1 MNRASCGQKRDTV
14 RAGSAFLVLHATP
27 SLYFWLPVFNR
38 ANEPMSST
46 IKILPDHV
54 INKIAAGEVVE
65 RPASVVKELIENS
78 IDSGATEV
86 LIDVEQAGDRLIR
99 IMDNGSGMSKDDAE
113 TAFLRHATSKISDDT
128 DLEAIRTM
136 GFRGEALSSI
146 ASVSQIRMVTAT
158 SGSSTGVV
166 IEIEGG
172 KVKSVNDAAAPQG
185 TSIEVN
191 HLFYNT
197 PARLK
202 FLKSAATEFSHI
214 VTAVSR
220 QAMAHPSLRFKLT
233 HNKKVILN
241 LPLSTSV
248 KERTFQLYGNEI
260 AENIIPFSG
269 GRDSVHIHGLIGR
282 PAYSRADR
290 TYQDFYVNHRA
301 VKSAPLTHALYS
313 AYGDMLM
320 RDRHPVGFIF
330 IEMDPSLVDVNVHP
344 TKAEVRFR
352 NQSQIHDLLRDV
364 IREGLRSHGMPVI
377 DTAEAPGHYDNA
389 VKEAFSDYLK
399 GEPAGVAPAFEHKS
413 SQLFG
418 RRKRDFAPAAPQ
430 SEPDVSRGTDY
441 SGLKSQTSITSA
453 QELFP
458 LGQIHDSFIIAQ
470 SKEGMAIID
479 QHAAHERVLFEKL
492 QNQFSS
498 GSVQI
503 QNLLLPGQIELGPAQ
518 SDLLSEYLPELE
530 KVGFLVE
537 DFGNGTFVIK
547 AVPALLVGTDYK
559 QLLLD
564 ILDEVNVH
572 GSSSKMEMHRDEV
585 FSVMACHPA
594 VKIHR
599 RLDQIEMEVLL
610 HNLFKCRMP
619 HTCPHGRPTVVRFSL
634 DDIRKMFKRI

>member
-1 MNRASCGQKRDTV
+1 
-14 RAGSAFLVLHATP
+14 
-27 SLYFWLPVFNR
+27 
-38 ANEPMSST
+38 MST
-46 IKILPDHV
+46 MIKILPDHV

-78 IDSGATEV
+78 IDSGATEIF
-86 LIDVEQAGDRLIR
+86 IDIEQAGARLIR
-99 IMDNGSGMSKDDAE
+99 ITDNGSGMSKEDAA
-113 TAFLRHATSKISDDT
+113 TAFLRHATSKISDDA
-128 DLEAIRTM
+128 DLQAIRTM

-158 SGSSTGVV
+158 PGSSAGVV

-172 KVKSVNDAAAPQG
+172 KVKSVSEAAAPQG
-185 TSIEVN
+185 TSLEVS

-202 FLKSAATEFSHI
+202 FLKSTATEFSHI
-214 VTAVSR
+214 VTAASR

-233 HNKKVILN
+233 HNKKPILD

-248 KERTFQLYGNEI
+248 KERAFQLYGNEI
-260 AENIIPFSG
+260 VENVIPFSG
-269 GRDSVHIHGLIGR
+269 GRDNVHIHGLIGR

-301 VKSAPLTHALYS
+301 VKSASLTHALYS

-344 TKAEVRFR
+344 AKAEVRFR

-377 DTAEAPGHYDNA
+377 DTSEVPGHYENS
-389 VKEAFSDYLK
+389 VKEALSDYLK
-399 GEPAGVAPAFEHKS
+399 GQSADVVPPVEHKPP
-413 SQLFG
+413 QLFG
-418 RRKRDFAPAAPQ
+418 RRKRDFTPAALQ
-430 SEPDVSRGTDY
+430 SEPDVSRGAAY
-441 SGLKSQTSITSA
+441 SGPKSQTLITSA
-453 QELFP
+453 YEFFP
-458 LGQIHDSFIIAQ
+458 LAQIHNSFIIAQ

-492 QNQFSS
+492 QNQFRS
-498 GSVQI
+498 GAVQV
-503 QNLLLPGQIELGPAQ
+503 QNLLLPDQIELGPAQ
-518 SDLLSEYLPELE
+518 SDLLSEYLPELG

-537 DFGNGTFVIK
+537 DFGSGTFVIK
-547 AVPALLVGTDYK
+547 AVPALLVGADYK

-572 GSSSKMEMHRDEV
+572 GSSTKMEALRDEV
-585 FSVMACHPA
+585 LSVMACHPA
-594 VKIHR
+594 IKIHR

-610 HNLFKCRMP
+610 HNLFKCHMP
-619 HTCPHGRPTVVRFSL
+619 HTCPHGRPTVIRFSL
-634 DDIRKMFKRI
+634 DDLSKMFKRI